1 MAPIL
6 AVLLTLLS
14 GLMVFSALGQNP
26 LHAYHAFF
34 VEPLLTS
41 NGWSELLL
49 KASPLCLI
57 ALGLAI
63 AYRANT
69 WNIGAEGQMYVG
81 GIFATGVA
89 VYFNDATAQGVV
101 IWLLPLMLLAAALGG
116 MAWASITA
124 LCKAQFHT
132 NEILVSLM
140 LTYVADL
147 LVKFMVYGPWRDPLA
162 NNFPITI
169 SFNDNALFEP
179 LAAYGW
185 TFWEGTRLNTS
196 VFLTL
201 LAIPLAWF
209 LMTHLF
215 LGFKQFVAG
224 AAPKAAR
231 YAGFSESRI
240 IWFSLLISGMV
251 AGIAGV
257 TEVAGPLGQLNDRW
271 TPGYG
276 FTAIIVANL
285 GRLHPVGVV
294 LASLLMAL
302 LYLGGESVQVTL
314 QLPKAVSQVFQGLLL
329 IFLLA
334 CDVLVNYQLVLRQK
348 AVTA

>member
-1 MAPIL
+1 
-6 AVLLTLLS
+6 
-14 GLMVFSALGQNP
+14 
-26 LHAYHAFF
+26 
-34 VEPLLTS
+34 
-41 NGWSELLL
+41 
-49 KASPLCLI
+49 
-57 ALGLAI
+57 
-63 AYRANT
+63 
-69 WNIGAEGQMYVG
+69 
-81 GIFATGVA
+81 
-89 VYFNDATAQGVV
+89 
-101 IWLLPLMLLAAALGG
+101 
-116 MAWASITA
+116 
-124 LCKAQFHT
+124 
-132 NEILVSLM
+132 
-140 LTYVADL
+140 
-147 LVKFMVYGPWRDPLA
+147 
-162 NNFPITI
+162 
-169 SFNDNALFEP
+169 
-179 LAAYGW
+179 
-185 TFWEGTRLNTS
+185 LNTS